1 MQSTMNFVCRPIP
14 RTVASVLAEQMS
26 IAVLEREREEA
37 MMRGRG
43 GEGDEEMTT
52 GITLAEFMSS
62 YYRHGYRNSS
72 HSNKDITDLR
82 VRSLL

>member
-1 MQSTMNFVCRPIP
+1 MKVQTLFSHYSNNYSGCRPIP

-37 MMRGRG
+37 MMRERR
-43 GEGDEEMTT
+43 GEGDEEDTS

-62 YYRHGYRNSS
+62 YYRY
-72 HSNKDITDLR
+72 
-82 VRSLL
+82 V